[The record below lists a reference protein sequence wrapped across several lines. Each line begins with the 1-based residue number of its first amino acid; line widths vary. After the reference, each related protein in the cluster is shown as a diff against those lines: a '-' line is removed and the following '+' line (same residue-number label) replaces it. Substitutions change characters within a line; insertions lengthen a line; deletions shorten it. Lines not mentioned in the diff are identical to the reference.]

1 VAVRRRSGPIPQALC
16 ECKKSSAAATA
27 KNEVRERMTMLE
39 RQDELYGEASSA
51 YAAAL
56 ERLARSYEADPD
68 KRRDLLQEIHLA
80 LWRSFA
86 GFEEQCSLRTWIY
99 RVAHNVAA
107 SHVIRHRRQ
116 RPGAFVTI
124 DEAAE
129 EIPVLDADHGAAI
142 DRQRVL
148 DQLYALIHRLEP
160 IERQVILLYLEGFDG
175 ASIGEVTGI
184 SAVNAATRVH
194 RIKKVLAA
202 HFRKGETDVR

>member
-1 VAVRRRSGPIPQALC
+1 
-16 ECKKSSAAATA
+16 
-27 KNEVRERMTMLE
+27 MTMLE
-39 RQDELYGEASSA
+39 RQDELYGEAASA

-56 ERLARSYEADPD
+56 ERLARSYEADSE

-86 GFEEQCSLRTWIY
+86 GFEAQCSLRTWVY

-175 ASIGEVTGI
+175 ASIGEITGI

-202 HFRKGETDVR
+202 RFRKGESDAR